1 MNRNLQAQ
9 GPFYKFRSV
18 FMISEDGNLFLWR
31 FMPTLCTID
40 QPIVWNN
47 EMNCFM
53 YINTGGM
60 VVYFLDI
67 PGTIF
72 CSVFIVADTFDVNY
86 FFLLALHVI

>member
-9 GPFYKFRSV
+9 GSFYKFRSV

-40 QPIVWNN
+40 QPTVRKT
-47 EMNCFM
+47 EMNCVM
-53 YINTGGM
+53 YMNTGEM
-60 VVYFLDI
+60 VVSFLEI
-67 PGTIF
+67 PGSFF

-86 FFLLALHVI
+86 FSCWHYVI